1 LKQAIEN
8 KGDILSEKL
17 GFLEDSRYTG
27 SMETIYIVIEEQDEY
42 YDGNRVLSKCVVSC
56 HKTKAGAEAAIEVL
70 KSNFNKKN
78 KYSTTFYYETADL
91 ED

>member
-1 LKQAIEN
+1 
-8 KGDILSEKL
+8 
-17 GFLEDSRYTG
+17 
-27 SMETIYIVIEEQDEY
+27 METIYIVIEEQDESQMLEARQTLVRNRDLIITFQY
-42 YDGNRVLSKCVVSC
+42 YGGNRLLSKCVVSC